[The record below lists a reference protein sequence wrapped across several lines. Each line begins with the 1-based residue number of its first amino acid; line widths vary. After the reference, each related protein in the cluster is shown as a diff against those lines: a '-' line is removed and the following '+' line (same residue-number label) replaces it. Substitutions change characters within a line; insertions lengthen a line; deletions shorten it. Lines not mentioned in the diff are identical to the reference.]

1 MNILRQT
8 SIFCPLSTPP
18 STQAKPHYLFANP
31 SPPRASVH
39 VVWVELQPWFREWHV
54 PSEAEPISPHTSP
67 VAELGLG
74 VRGTCPIRISL
85 ETADCQTIR
94 EEDSA
99 GIVQNRKD
107 GGSTGGSGC
116 RADRQK
122 QGPGDIKWFL
132 IKRFLKAS
140 SLKPVQ
146 GVLSVPCSWT
156 NLHMWRLEDEQSF

>member
-18 STQAKPHYLFANP
+18 STRAKPHYLFANP

-39 VVWVELQPWFREWHV
+39 VVWVEVQPWFREWHV

-94 EEDSA
+94 EEDFRRHCAKSE
-99 GIVQNRKD
+99 GWRQHRRKRLQ
-107 GGSTGGSGC
+107 GGQTETRSWRHQVIFDQAIPEGVFAETSSGC
-116 RADRQK
+116 AFRPLQ
-122 QGPGDIKWFL
+122 L
-132 IKRFLKAS
+132 
-140 SLKPVQ
+140 
-146 GVLSVPCSWT
+146 
-156 NLHMWRLEDEQSF
+156 N